1 MTPDSSAPAA
11 TAAFELGTPRLE
23 AAQRSSTKPSTQLV
37 EDAGF
42 LRSRVQQ
49 LDADTQ
55 GLHRDTQLHE
65 WSDRALVLGKVA
77 PLELLGTLADLGFS
91 WRSIARML
99 GVSVPAIQKWR
110 QGARVSGE
118 NRRLLANLVAA
129 CDMIS
134 EHYLV
139 NDVASWFEMPLLHD
153 VPVTP
158 IDLYADGRYQL
169 LFEYVSGHTDT
180 ESLLTQLDPA
190 WRESYRSDFEV
201 FRGED
206 GQLSL
211 RSKG

>member
-1 MTPDSSAPAA
+1 MTRDSTTPVA
-11 TAAFELGTPRLE
+11 TAEFELGTPRLE
-23 AAQRSSTKPSTQLV
+23 ASQRSSTKPSTQLV

-49 LDADTQ
+49 LNVDTQ

-65 WSDRALVLGKVA
+65 WIDRGQERGKDA
-77 PLELLGTLADLGFS
+77 PLDLLGTLADLGFS
-91 WRSIARML
+91 WRTIARML

-110 QGARVSGE
+110 QGAKVSGE

-129 CDMIS
+129 CDVIS
-134 EHYLV
+134 ENYLV

-158 IDLYADGRYQL
+158 IDLYAAARYQL
-169 LFEYVSGHTDT
+169 LFEYASGHTDT
-180 ESLLTQLDPA
+180 ESLLTQFDPT
-190 WRESYRSDFEV
+190 WRETYRSGFEV